1 MPLRCANQAC
11 SYYERNKDLD
21 LDSQKFILS
30 GHECFLIL
38 NLVGVI
44 RPFASEKYR
53 VDNLRVPFRPEKLEP
68 ISKKSDAAEEMHRP
82 GGFRNTARWLKSNR
96 KLVE

>member
-1 MPLRCANQAC
+1 MNDSDYRYRPSPSTDVQLNKPRHSSSVPLRCANQSC

-44 RPFASEKYR
+44 CPFAAKK
-53 VDNLRVPFRPEKLEP
+53 VDNLRVSF
-68 ISKKSDAAEEMHRP
+68 
-82 GGFRNTARWLKSNR
+82 
-96 KLVE
+96 